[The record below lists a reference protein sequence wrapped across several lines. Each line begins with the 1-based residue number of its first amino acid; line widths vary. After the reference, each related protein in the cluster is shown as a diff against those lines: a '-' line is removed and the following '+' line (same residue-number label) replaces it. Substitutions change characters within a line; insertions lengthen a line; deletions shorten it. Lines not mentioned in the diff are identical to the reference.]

1 MLNSKAKQCTAKNRS
16 GCRCKNPA
24 MANGKCRIHGGL
36 STGAPKGNKNSAK
49 PGSIYSKFMTDE
61 ELDILDQVDLDNLD
75 QEIKVYRIRLYR
87 LLAEEQKQKD
97 ELELKVRTTQTPVV
111 GGLPVTAEEG
121 EDEDL
126 IETKQYAKRD
136 YHALI
141 NQTTAR
147 LQSLIQMRQALTGQK
162 LDIELKQLQLNA
174 ANGEDGEQ
182 EEQKITIE
190 VVDARKRDKNA

>member
-61 ELDILDQVDLDNLD
+61 ELGILDQTELDNLD

-87 LLAEEQKQKD
+87 LLAEEQKD

-111 GGLPVTAEEG
+111 GGLPVTAEDG

>member
-1 MLNSKAKQCTAKNRS
+1 MPFCNAKTRS
-16 GCRCKNPA
+16 GCQCKNRA
-24 MANGKCRIHGGL
+24 MANGKCRMHGGK
-36 STGAPKGNKNSAK
+36 STGPKIGSQNHKT

-61 ELDILDQVDLDNLD
+61 ELEVLDQTELDNLD

-126 IETKQYAKRD
+126 IETKQYVKRD

>member
-1 MLNSKAKQCTAKNRS
+1 
-16 GCRCKNPA
+16 

-36 STGAPKGNKNSAK
+36 STCAPKGNKNSAK

-111 GGLPVTAEEG
+111 GGLPVTAEDG

-162 LDIELKQLQLNA
+162 LDIELKQIQLNA

>member
-49 PGSIYSKFMTDE
+49 PGFMTDE
-61 ELDILDQVDLDNLD
+61 ELGILDQTELDNLD

-162 LDIELKQLQLNA
+162 LDIELKQIQLNA

-182 EEQKITIE
+182 EDQKITIE

>member
-36 STGAPKGNKNSAK
+36 STGAPKGNKNSVK

-61 ELDILDQVDLDNLD
+61 ELDILDQTELDDLD

-147 LQSLIQMRQALTGQK
+147 LQSLIQMKQALTGQK

>member
-1 MLNSKAKQCTAKNRS
+1 
-16 GCRCKNPA
+16 

-111 GGLPVTAEEG
+111 GGLPVTAEDG

-162 LDIELKQLQLNA
+162 LDIELKQIQLNA